1 MNPYEVLG
9 VSTRDSQDT
18 IKSKYRKLCK
28 MYHPDNS
35 VSGDAYKLNEII
47 KAYEILKEQNTSDK
61 YIWCHKT
68 LFTLKRRKL

>member
-9 VSTRDSQDT
+9 VSIRDSQDT

-35 VSGDAYKLNEII
+35 VCPEMRIS
-47 KAYEILKEQNTSDK
+47 
-61 YIWCHKT
+61 
-68 LFTLKRRKL
+68 